1 MQEYDAMPLD
11 AREMPVAQST
21 KDIYER
27 QTELAKIKEPTAFKL
42 SAMLLDQGRT
52 DTVLAATDNLTLRL
66 KVYASGGENELHA
79 HPHED
84 HSFIVLQGSAQ
95 FHDANGK
102 LVHLG
107 RNEGL
112 MLPRGSMYRFAA
124 TSAEP
129 LVMIRIGSPNQ
140 GRKGYGERVGRDG
153 RTMTG
158 DSAENKTV
166 PVRIKDGAR
175 FG

>member
-1 MQEYDAMPLD
+1 MPLEV
-11 AREMPVAQST
+11 REMPPAAST
-21 KDIYER
+21 RDIYDR
-27 QTELAKIKEPTAFKL
+27 QTDLAAIREPTAFRL
-42 SAMLLDQGRT
+42 SAQLLDQGRT

-84 HSFIVLQGSAQ
+84 HSFIVLQGSAV
-95 FHDANGK
+95 FHDADGEF
-102 LVHLG
+102 VRLG
-107 RNEGL
+107 PNEGV
-112 MLPRGSMYRFAA
+112 MLPRGALYRFAA
-124 TSAEP
+124 AGEEP

-140 GRKGYGERVGRDG
+140 GRKGYGDRLARDG
-153 RTMTG
+153 RSMPG

-166 PVRIKDGAR
+166 PVKPKAGAR

>member
-1 MQEYDAMPLD
+1 MPIE
-11 AREMPVAQST
+11 ARVLPPARST
-21 KDIYER
+21 KEVYDH
-27 QTELAKIKEPTAFKL
+27 QTALAEIKEPTAFKL
-42 SAMLLDQGRT
+42 SAPLLDQGRM

-79 HPHED
+79 HPNED

-95 FHDANGK
+95 FHDGNGK
-102 LVHLG
+102 LVRLG
-107 RNEGL
+107 PNEGL
-112 MLPRGSMYRFAA
+112 MLPRGSMYWFAA
-124 TSAEP
+124 TSKEP

-140 GRKGYGERVGRDG
+140 GLKGYAARTGRDG

-166 PVRIKDGAR
+166 AVKVKEGAR